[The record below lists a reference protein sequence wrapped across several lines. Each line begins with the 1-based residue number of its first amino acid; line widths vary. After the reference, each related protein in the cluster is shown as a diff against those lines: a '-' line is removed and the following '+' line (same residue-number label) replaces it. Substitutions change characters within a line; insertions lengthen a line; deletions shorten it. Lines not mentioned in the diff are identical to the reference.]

1 MGNPMWSYNRMIL
14 EADRL
19 LSTHGIKELSKPDIS
34 IDQLEEDL
42 LKYPHTEQ
50 YEMLLK
56 EAAKN
61 IVEDIVKNGTCDEIN
76 ACIGGLASFYNW
88 FNLDD
93 DNDGD

>member
-1 MGNPMWSYNRMIL
+1 MIR
-14 EADRL
+14 EADQL
-19 LSTHGIKELSKPDIS
+19 LSAHGIKELSEPDIS

-42 LKYPHTEQ
+42 LKYPQTEQ
-50 YEMLLK
+50 YKELLRK
-56 EAAKN
+56 AAKN

-93 DNDGD
+93 DD

>member
-1 MGNPMWSYNRMIL
+1 MIQ
-14 EADRL
+14 EADQL

-42 LKYPHTEQ
+42 LKYPQTEQ
-50 YEMLLK
+50 YKKLLRK
-56 EAAKN
+56 AAKN